1 MPNRSDR
8 GALHLVGIVIVLL
21 IGAALFVVS
30 SLSHELTVMRSHV
43 EEMQNKVELLELRV
57 KNLEGRAVR

>member
-1 MPNRSDR
+1 
-8 GALHLVGIVIVLL
+8 VLL

>member
-1 MPNRSDR
+1 VPNRSDR